1 MFTEPELWSLLPL
14 LTLSVVYWL
23 RDVFLYN
30 RIAQWSVATQLWVI
44 LFFYPIWIFLG
55 WLLGVQIRRGDVFS
69 SVFTTLGQQ
78 VTGYYTVLGVLND
91 SFDMTGQQLASFF
104 FGLLIS
110 SVWTAYWLSLRIQSD
125 LQCVCDV
132 VNKTHGH
139 E

>member
-30 RIAQWSVATQLWVI
+30 RIAQWSVVTQLWVI

-78 VTGYYTVLGVLND
+78 AAGYYTVLGVLND

-110 SVWTAYWLSLRIQSD
+110 TVWTAYWLSLRIQPD

-132 VNKTHGH
+132 VNQTYGH